1 MLESLSLLSLV
12 LSICIIVGGYIAV
25 RQGFNHTA
33 GEAQERA
40 INALESEMDALH
52 SRIEALEHENT
63 RLEQIITTI
72 CAALKQRGMHIVI
85 DGTMVSIRD
94 SGTGE
99 TSYTTRILGTEQ
111 REGEHGK
118 SYMNAHVCDDEDN
131 EGR

>member
-12 LSICIIVGGYIAV
+12 LSICVIVGGYIAV
-25 RQGFNHTA
+25 RQGFSHTA

-52 SRIEALEHENT
+52 SRIEVLEHENT

-72 CAALKQRGMHIVI
+72 CAALKQRGMHITI
-85 DGTMVSIRD
+85 DGTMVSIRN
-94 SGTGE
+94 SGQGE
-99 TSYTTRILGTEQ
+99 TTCTTSILGMEQ
-111 REGEHGK
+111 REEEHGRDRTG
-118 SYMNAHVCDDEDN
+118 AHLCDDKDS